1 METQTYGVEVWLV
14 GVPGEEVLEAELEV
28 LVQCSLSIQD
38 IKINT
43 TEIYVEIFIEAI
55 VPLKFSTMLVMA
67 FVFSLLRVTL
77 HFPYTTIP
85 KLYFDVYHQL
95 FAMKIWKILP
105 HFHSHMWL

>member
-1 METQTYGVEVWLV
+1 MMETQTYGVEVWLV

-55 VPLKFSTMLVMA
+55 VPLKFSAILAIYCTIV
-67 FVFSLLRVTL
+67 LLSS
-77 HFPYTTIP
+77 FC
-85 KLYFDVYHQL
+85 
-95 FAMKIWKILP
+95 
-105 HFHSHMWL
+105 